1 MNFQQLRILRETV
14 RHQFNLTGAAN
25 ALCTSQS
32 GVSKHIKDLEDELGV
47 TLFVRK
53 GKRLVDLT
61 EPGRELV
68 VIAERILLDAHN
80 AKNLASHYADRD
92 EGELVIAA
100 THTQSRYALP
110 RVVREFKKKYPNVRL
125 KLHQGSPHEIAQML
139 QDGEADI
146 GVATEAL
153 AHVSELLSFKFY
165 AWRHAL
171 VVPHDHPLVGMP
183 SLSFEAIAEY
193 PIMTYHEGFTG
204 RSVIDER
211 FRAARC
217 KPNVILSALDSDVI
231 KTYVELGLGVG
242 IIASVAF
249 DADKDSGLT
258 LLDASHLFPQNMTR
272 IAVRQGHFL
281 RRFAYHFMQ
290 LCNPD
295 LNEEM
300 IKSIKTQT
308 VFSE

>member
-125 KLHQGSPHEIAQML
+125 KLHQGSPNEIAQMF
-139 QDGEADI
+139 QDGGADI
-146 GVATEAL
+146 GVAAEAL
-153 AHVSELLSFKFY
+153 ARGSELL
-165 AWRHAL
+165 
-171 VVPHDHPLVGMP
+171 
-183 SLSFEAIAEY
+183 
-193 PIMTYHEGFTG
+193 
-204 RSVIDER
+204 
-211 FRAARC
+211 
-217 KPNVILSALDSDVI
+217 
-231 KTYVELGLGVG
+231 
-242 IIASVAF
+242 
-249 DADKDSGLT
+249 
-258 LLDASHLFPQNMTR
+258 
-272 IAVRQGHFL
+272 
-281 RRFAYHFMQ
+281 
-290 LCNPD
+290 
-295 LNEEM
+295 
-300 IKSIKTQT
+300 
-308 VFSE
+308 